1 MNVPV
6 GVFSRTCPV
15 AEGEEEAREEKRGL
29 QSNRGKLLL
38 LGIRFLICSHE
49 GNLPEGPAMA
59 FLSSGQL
66 SSWTEEIRQD
76 QFESG
81 M

>member
-6 GVFSRTCPV
+6 DVLSRTCPV
-15 AEGEEEAREEKRGL
+15 AEGEEEAREKKSGL
-29 QSNRGKLLL
+29 QSNRGQLLL
-38 LGIRFLICSHE
+38 LGITFLIYFEE

-66 SSWTEEIRQD
+66 S
-76 QFESG
+76 
-81 M
+81 